1 MYWGWGH
8 FLLTDHSHSAYL
20 VSLPSLHPWIVPL
33 HGVMRGLHPPCPPA
47 PLPPQISGE
56 CGFNEIVPKL
66 WIEPVHGIVPGHG
79 FRIDWLGLWFD
90 IAEGVSVQNLQVGG
104 LTWGGPTLLREFWAP
119 GPLVG

>member
-1 MYWGWGH
+1 M
-8 FLLTDHSHSAYL
+8 
-20 VSLPSLHPWIVPL
+20 
-33 HGVMRGLHPPCPPA
+33 
-47 PLPPQISGE
+47 
-56 CGFNEIVPKL
+56 PKL